1 MPRTFGMTWIFTG
14 HRLAS
19 KDAQTERANHTAK
32 PRLAPAIVALENPLV
47 TKRTD
52 DLRSATRRHLLM
64 GAGGGFGASLVL
76 AGLPQPLAYA
86 QGAAQP
92 AAPPASG
99 TLAAQPGEARLLGPD
114 APATPLYT
122 YGGTLPG
129 PTLRQKL
136 GEQLVLQF
144 QNRLG
149 EPTAVSF
156 GGYPVPPGM
165 LGIPGFAGEA
175 VAPNAGADIR
185 FPLSEPGT
193 YLYAPFDAGQ
203 AARGLAG
210 ALVVEEA
217 SPPEADRDLVLV
229 IQDWRLAP
237 DQRIHLTVNGSPA
250 ARLAARAGERVR
262 LRILNATRGLFLPL
276 KLDDHPCWII
286 AIDGRPAEPFP
297 PSEGRLLMA
306 PGSRVDVLVDL
317 VKPPGAALALALE
330 MADGEVPLA
339 SIAYGNDPALR
350 ATPLPP
356 PRALPMP
363 NGAAQP
369 KLAGAERLTLEFG
382 DEPATGFLP
391 EALAKAAAGR
401 TIVATV
407 TNRSAGT
414 ASVHLFAHA
423 ARLLDA
429 LDDGWKPWWHD
440 TVGVAAGKTIRLAF
454 IARAPGRW
462 PLIARRG
469 GDGVPLALG
478 WFETTGQSGAG
489 NGGQGNAASSEA
501 APANGQAIPIPPKK
515 PR

>member
-1 MPRTFGMTWIFTG
+1 MLT
-14 HRLAS
+14 
-19 KDAQTERANHTAK
+19 
-32 PRLAPAIVALENPLV
+32 LESPVV
-47 TKRTD
+47 TKRMDEFCTT
-52 DLRSATRRHLLM
+52 TRRHLITS
-64 GAGGGFGASLVL
+64 AGCSLGASIILSAL
-76 AGLPQPLAYA
+76 PKPFAFAQAGA
-86 QGAAQP
+86 
-92 AAPPASG
+92 

-136 GEQLVLQF
+136 GEQFSLQF

-149 EPTAVSF
+149 EQTAVSF
-156 GGYPVPPGM
+156 GGYPVPAGM
-165 LGIPGFAGEA
+165 LGIPGFAGDA
-175 VAPNAGADIR
+175 VAQNASTDIR
-185 FPLSEPGT
+185 FPLAESGT
-193 YLYAPFDAGQ
+193 YLYGPFDAGQ

-262 LRILNATRGLFLPL
+262 LRIVNATRGLFLPL

-306 PGSRVDVLVDL
+306 PGSRVDVLVDM
-317 VKPPGAALALALE
+317 VKPPGAQLALALE

-339 SIAYGNDPALR
+339 AIAYGNDAALR
-350 ATPLPP
+350 ATPLPA
-356 PRALPMP
+356 PRALPMA

-369 KLAGAERLTLEFG
+369 KLAGAEQLKLEFG

-391 EALAKAAAGR
+391 EALASVAPGR
-401 TIVATV
+401 TIVATI
-407 TNRSAGT
+407 TNRSTST
-414 ASVHLFAHA
+414 ASVHLYAHA
-423 ARLLDA
+423 ARLLDT

-469 GDGVPLALG
+469 GDGVPLALA
-478 WFETTGQSGAG
+478 WFETTGQAGAAG
-489 NGGQGNAASSEA
+489 T
-501 APANGQAIPIPPKK
+501 APADAAETDSQAPIPMPPKK

>member
-1 MPRTFGMTWIFTG
+1 M
-14 HRLAS
+14 L
-19 KDAQTERANHTAK
+19 
-32 PRLAPAIVALENPLV
+32 ALESPFV
-47 TKRTD
+47 TKRMDEFCST
-52 DLRSATRRHLLM
+52 TRRHLM
-64 GAGGGFGASLVL
+64 TGAGRGLGASFILSAL
-76 AGLPQPLAYA
+76 PKPFAFAQAG
-86 QGAAQP
+86 P
-92 AAPPASG
+92 A

-136 GEQLVLQF
+136 GEQLALQF
-144 QNRLG
+144 QNRLA

-156 GGYPVPPGM
+156 GGYPVPASM
-165 LGIPGFAGEA
+165 LGIPGFAGNA
-175 VAPNAGADIR
+175 VAPNASADIG
-185 FPLSEPGT
+185 FPLAESGT
-193 YLYAPFDAGQ
+193 YLYAPFDVGQ

-229 IQDWRLAP
+229 IQDWRVAP

-262 LRILNATRGLFLPL
+262 LRIVNATRGLFLPL

-317 VKPPGAALALALE
+317 VKPPGAQLALALE

-339 SIAYGNDPALR
+339 ALAYGNDAALR
-350 ATPLPP
+350 ATPLPA
-356 PRALPMP
+356 PRALPMA

-369 KLAGAERLTLEFG
+369 RLAGAEQLKLEFG
-382 DEPATGFLP
+382 DEPATAFLP
-391 EALAKAAAGR
+391 EALASVAPGR
-401 TIVATV
+401 TIVATI
-407 TNRSAGT
+407 TNRSAST
-414 ASVHLFAHA
+414 ASVHLYAHA
-423 ARLLDA
+423 ARLLDT

-440 TVGVAAGKTIRLAF
+440 TVGVATGKTIRLAF
-454 IARAPGRW
+454 ITRTPGRW

-478 WFETTGQSGAG
+478 WFETTGQAGAAG
-489 NGGQGNAASSEA
+489 AQPADAPEA
-501 APANGQAIPIPPKK
+501 DSQAPIPMPPKK